1 MGAIHKT
8 KVGVFEKLQFLD
20 GTLLDPLE
28 STEEVSKDGIMDEQS
43 GNDETIIATEQVI
56 TDNQEYYEVRA
67 LTKNK

>member
-67 LTKNK
+67 LTTF